1 MKHGAGRVLRPRCP
15 GIAQLGGQLAVSPVS
30 RRMYVPVRCVTPA
43 KPGQP
48 PASRPAMAHPFESHL
63 PSDVWRLTGLCRV
76 NSVLG
81 GRMRRRTYV
90 HSPSQG
96 HPQDHQM
103 SLFSVPHLT
112 LAVSEDTLEQALRKA
127 RLVTNLYMMIQT
139 MTSGRTSPRV
149 PLSTL
154 QDKAQVSIFPDVF
167 LGTVQPEA
175 QATHSTHTPTAS
187 QITSLTTR
195 CDLHYPKSSTRLF
208 KIRATVA

>member
-1 MKHGAGRVLRPRCP
+1 
-15 GIAQLGGQLAVSPVS
+15 
-30 RRMYVPVRCVTPA
+30 MYVPVGCVTAA
-43 KPGQP
+43 KPCQP
-48 PASRPAMAHPFESHL
+48 PASHPAIAHLFESHL
-63 PSDVWRLTGLCRV
+63 PSDVRRLTGLCRV

-81 GRMRRRTYV
+81 GRMRHRTCV

-96 HPQDHQM
+96 YPQDHQI
-103 SLFSVPHLT
+103 SLFSVPHST

-175 QATHSTHTPTAS
+175 HYTLHSHS
-187 QITSLTTR
+187 HR
-195 CDLHYPKSSTRLF
+195 
-208 KIRATVA
+208 VADHQSHDQV